1 MLGCGAGDVVGEG
14 AAMRL
19 GIREEWGGAR
29 ILLAVLGVLVRLE
42 VMFAADVEDD
52 GSAVRR
58 RGEFTVDLFLFCAG
72 CVLAGSLSFSSILLA
87 ISGWCRRSDAMQI
100 THLYVIA
107 CFSNS
112 FV

>member
-1 MLGCGAGDVVGEG
+1 
-14 AAMRL
+14 MRL
-19 GIREEWGGAR
+19 GVREEWGGAR
-29 ILLAVLGVLVRLE
+29 ILLVVLGVLVRLE
-42 VMFAADVEDD
+42 VVFSAVVEDD
-52 GSAVRR
+52 GSVVGR

-72 CVLAGSLSFSSILLA
+72 CAFAGSLSFSSILLA

-100 THLYVIA
+100 THLYVMA